1 MLESWY
7 NSASKNR
14 LLFTFR
20 PAFII
25 FAESGLSG
33 QEMLPDFASRML
45 KIRITKMLYRLTYL
59 LQLLIYKGLYIIS
72 RYGYRKDE
80 STASS
85 PS

>member
-1 MLESWY
+1 MLQSWY

-33 QEMLPDFASRML
+33 QEILPDFASRML
-45 KIRITKMLYRLTYL
+45 KNEYNKNVIWVNTFVIIID
-59 LQLLIYKGLYIIS
+59 LQRFICNFTIWVQK
-72 RYGYRKDE
+72 R
-80 STASS
+80 
-85 PS
+85 

>member
-1 MLESWY
+1 MLQSWY

-33 QEMLPDFASRML
+33 QEMRPDYVSRML
-45 KIRITKMLYRLTYL
+45 KNTYNKNVIQVNTFVIVID
-59 LQLLIYKGLYIIS
+59 LQRFIYNFTIWIQK
-72 RYGYRKDE
+72 R
-80 STASS
+80 
-85 PS
+85 

>member
-1 MLESWY
+1 MLQSWY

-45 KIRITKMLYRLTYL
+45 KITYNKNVIQVNTFVIIID
-59 LQLLIYKGLYIIS
+59 LQRVIYNFTIWILK
-72 RYGYRKDE
+72 R
-80 STASS
+80 
-85 PS
+85 

>member
-1 MLESWY
+1 MLQSWY

-45 KIRITKMLYRLTYL
+45 KNEHNKNVIWVNIFVIIIDLQRFTYNFTIWIL
-59 LQLLIYKGLYIIS
+59 K
-72 RYGYRKDE
+72 R
-80 STASS
+80 
-85 PS
+85 

>member
-1 MLESWY
+1 MLQSWY

-33 QEMLPDFASRML
+33 QEMLPDIASRML
-45 KIRITKMLYRLTYL
+45 KNKYNKNVIWVNTFVVIID
-59 LQLLIYKGLYIIS
+59 LQRFIYNFTIWIQK
-72 RYGYRKDE
+72 R
-80 STASS
+80 
-85 PS
+85 

>member
-1 MLESWY
+1 MLQSWY

-45 KIRITKMLYRLTYL
+45 KNVYNKNVILINIFVIIID
-59 LQLLIYKGLYIIS
+59 LQRFIYNFAIWILK
-72 RYGYRKDE
+72 R
-80 STASS
+80 
-85 PS
+85 

>member
-1 MLESWY
+1 MLQSWY

-45 KIRITKMLYRLTYL
+45 KNEYNKNVIWINIFVIIID
-59 LQLLIYKGLYIIS
+59 LQRFIYNFTIWILK
-72 RYGYRKDE
+72 R
-80 STASS
+80 
-85 PS
+85 

>member
-1 MLESWY
+1 MLQSWY

-45 KIRITKMLYRLTYL
+45 KITYNKNVIWVNIFVIIID
-59 LQLLIYKGLYIIS
+59 LQRFIYNFTIWIQK
-72 RYGYRKDE
+72 R
-80 STASS
+80 
-85 PS
+85 